1 MISGMI
7 IIGYPCIG
15 KTFTA
20 DISNGVIDLE
30 SSYFNNGNPKWYES
44 YVSVAQDLA
53 SQGYTVLVSSHSNV
67 VHSLKMSVHPYIP
80 VVVFCPAL
88 EFKEDWIERAK
99 NRFEKSKLGKDE
111 RAYKRIKEHFEE
123 DINALVNSGFEVHYL
138 DNCSFYLY
146 DSIIYERDRLKVR
159 FPDE

>member
-15 KTFTA
+15 KTSTA

-44 YVSVAQDLA
+44 YVNVAQDLA

-67 VHSLKMSVHPYIP
+67 VQSLKMSGHHDIP

-99 NRFEKSKLGKDE
+99 IRFENSKLSKDE

-123 DINALVNSGFEVHYL
+123 DINALVNSGFEIHYL
-138 DNCSFYLY
+138 DNNSYL
-146 DSIIYERDRLKVR
+146 DNSIIYERYRLGVR
-159 FPDE
+159 FPNE

>member
-7 IIGYPCIG
+7 VIGYPCIG

-67 VHSLKMSVHPYIP
+67 VHSLKMSGHPNIP

-99 NRFEKSKLGKDE
+99 IRFENSKLGKDE

-123 DINALVNSGFEVHYL
+123 DIKALEDSGFQVHYL
-138 DNCSFYLY
+138 DNNSYLY

>member
-15 KTFTA
+15 KTSTA

-44 YVSVAQDLA
+44 YVNVAQDLA

-67 VHSLKMSVHPYIP
+67 VHSLKMSGHPDIP
-80 VVVFCPAL
+80 VVVFCPL
-88 EFKEDWIERAK
+88 FVFKEDWIEKARL
-99 NRFEKSKLGKDE
+99 RFEKSKLSKDE
-111 RAYKRIKEHFEE
+111 RAYKRIKEHFDE
-123 DINALVNSGFEVHYL
+123 DIKALEDSGFEVHYL
-138 DNCSFYLY
+138 DDCFNLY
-146 DSIIYERDRLKVR
+146 NSIIYERDRLKVR
-159 FPDE
+159 FPNE

>member
-15 KTFTA
+15 KTSTA
-20 DISNGVIDLE
+20 DISTGVIDLE
-30 SSYFNNGNPKWYES
+30 SSYFNNGNPKWYEN
-44 YVSVAQDLA
+44 YVNVAQDLA

-67 VHSLKMSVHPYIP
+67 VHSLKMSGYPNIP

-99 NRFEKSKLGKDE
+99 IRFEKSKLGKDE

-123 DINALVNSGFEVHYL
+123 DIKALEDSGFDIHYL
-138 DNCSFYLY
+138 NNHSYLY
-146 DSIIYERDRLKVR
+146 NSINYERELFKVR
-159 FPDE
+159 FPK

>member
-15 KTFTA
+15 KTSTA

-67 VHSLKMSVHPYIP
+67 VHSLKMSGHHDIP

-99 NRFEKSKLGKDE
+99 IRFENSKLSKDE
-111 RAYKRIKEHFEE
+111 RAYKRIKEYFEE
-123 DINALVNSGFEVHYL
+123 DINALINSGFEVHYL
-138 DNCSFYLY
+138 DNNNSYLY
-146 DSIIYERDRLKVR
+146 NSIIYERYRLDVR
-159 FPDE
+159 FPNE

>member
-15 KTFTA
+15 KTSTA

-53 SQGYTVLVSSHSNV
+53 SQGYTVFVSSHSNV
-67 VHSLKMSVHPYIP
+67 VQNLKMSGHSDIP

-99 NRFEKSKLGKDE
+99 IRFENSKLSKDE
-111 RAYKRIKEHFEE
+111 RSYKRIKEHFEE
-123 DINALVNSGFEVHYL
+123 DINALGNSGFEVHYL
-138 DNCSFYLY
+138 DNNNSYLY
-146 DSIIYERDRLKVR
+146 NSIVYERYRLGVR
-159 FPDE
+159 FPNE

>member
-15 KTFTA
+15 KTSTA

-44 YVSVAQDLA
+44 YVNVAQDLA
-53 SQGYTVLVSSHSNV
+53 SQGYTVLISSHSNV
-67 VHSLKMSVHPYIP
+67 VQSLKTSGHLDIP

-99 NRFEKSKLGKDE
+99 IRFENSKLSKDE

-123 DINALVNSGFEVHYL
+123 DINALVNSGFKIHYL
-138 DNCSFYLY
+138 DNNSYLY
-146 DSIIYERDRLKVR
+146 NSIIYEKLDVR
-159 FPDE
+159 FPYE